1 MKLPKFVEYLQNVE
15 MHFQFVYKT
24 VRSSLQRDIAGNRKC
39 QRYFNMQQ
47 SKISRLI
54 ERSIPSSIIDQQER
68 DRKENLDSS
77 SYVSMQS

>member
-24 VRSSLQRDIAGNRKC
+24 VRSTLQNDIAGNRKC

-47 SKISRLI
+47 SKISRLM
-54 ERSIPSSIIDQQER
+54 ER
-68 DRKENLDSS
+68 
-77 SYVSMQS
+77 